1 MSKPRAVYNPTRPV
15 HLHLS
20 LNLIMKYDMLADAL
34 GTTRTA
40 AIRQTLERDID
51 RMLEVEVPAALA
63 ERHKHALA
71 IKV

>member
-34 GTTRTA
+34 GQTRTA
-40 AIRQTLERDID
+40 VIRNTLERHID
-51 RMLEVEVPAALA
+51 RMLEVEVPAAIA

-71 IKV
+71 LKV